1 MKQIKRVV
9 NMLGKIDSVDDRI
22 IEKKNV
28 EMVDV
33 Y

>member
-9 NMLGKIDSVDDRI
+9 NMFGKIDSVDDRI